1 MLHLDLTRIVLQPTT
16 KAMHLAQQYCLSV
29 MLELNKF
36 LLHTFELPFFNNSI
50 SVQSLGPPIPPDVV
64 TVTFGVTVT
73 TGGALGET
81 NWVDGET
88 VGAVVAEV
96 LMLERG
102 GGAGATNPEREV
114 TVTSV
119 FVPEMQNSDYYFQ
132 KLNGKFTN
140 NGISLYLWTVM
151 RMMLRWLLA
160 DLLFSLQSTLLQKRK
175 LFVTEAL
182 LIPFYLI
189 SCCPSPVV
197 REHKVIREFMNYLF
211 QD

>member
-1 MLHLDLTRIVLQPTT
+1 M
-16 KAMHLAQQYCLSV
+16 
-29 MLELNKF
+29 
-36 LLHTFELPFFNNSI
+36 
-50 SVQSLGPPIPPDVV
+50 QSLGPPIPPDVV

-96 LMLERG
+96 LILDRG

-114 TVTSV
+114 TVKSV
-119 FVPEMQNSDYYFQ
+119 FVPEIPNCDYFQ
-132 KLNGKFTN
+132 KLYGKLNN

-160 DLLFSLQSTLLQKRK
+160 DL
-175 LFVTEAL
+175 
-182 LIPFYLI
+182 
-189 SCCPSPVV
+189 
-197 REHKVIREFMNYLF
+197 
-211 QD
+211 

>member
-16 KAMHLAQQYCLSV
+16 KAMHLVQQYCLSV

-96 LMLERG
+96 LILDRG

-114 TVTSV
+114 TVISV
-119 FVPEMQNSDYYFQ
+119 FVPEIPNSDYFQ
-132 KLNGKFTN
+132 KLYGKLNN

-160 DLLFSLQSTLLQKRK
+160 DL
-175 LFVTEAL
+175 
-182 LIPFYLI
+182 
-189 SCCPSPVV
+189 
-197 REHKVIREFMNYLF
+197 
-211 QD
+211 